1 MTQERSWTGHGGWQ
15 AEAADKTKLEAAI
28 DEAIKWLDRNHEA
41 EKEEYEHHQKEL
53 EKVANPIM
61 MKLYSAGGGAP
72 GGPGGFPGAGAG
84 GAPGGFP
91 GAGGDAGPTVEEVD

>member
-1 MTQERSWTGHGGWQ
+1 
-15 AEAADKTKLEAAI
+15 
-28 DEAIKWLDRNHEA
+28 
-41 EKEEYEHHQKEL
+41 
-53 EKVANPIM
+53 M

-91 GAGGDAGPTVEEVD
+91 GAGGDAGPTVEETRDKNVEITTQIAGSRTRSGCGECIYLAPR